1 MIKNDHEYLELAMK
15 SYDNP
20 ACITMDEFMLDL
32 NQYINIKK
40 SCRKYIADNSV
51 LRKLVNQVV
60 IYYNCFGQS
69 GTKLLLY
76 KVHEDDILSI
86 LIPIIMYLGRTDMS
100 IEIKNISLNINTI
113 QQLSKL

>member
-20 ACITMDEFMLDL
+20 ACITLDEFTLDL
-32 NQYINIKK
+32 NQYISIKK
-40 SCRKYIADNSV
+40 SCRKYINDNSI

-69 GTKLLLY
+69 ATRLLLY
-76 KVHEDDILSI
+76 KVHEEDILSI
-86 LIPIIMYLGRTDMS
+86 LIPIIIYLGRSDPI
-100 IEIKNISLNINTI
+100 IETKNISLNINTI

>member
-1 MIKNDHEYLELAMK
+1 MLKNDNEYLQLAMK

-20 ACITMDEFMLDL
+20 SCITLDEFTADL

-40 SCRKYIADNSV
+40 ACRKYTNDSII

-69 GTKLLLY
+69 ATKLLLY
-76 KVHEDDILSI
+76 KVHEPDILSI
-86 LIPIIMYLGRTDMS
+86 LIPIIMYLGRTDDT
-100 IEIKNISLNINTI
+100 IEMKNVSLNINTI